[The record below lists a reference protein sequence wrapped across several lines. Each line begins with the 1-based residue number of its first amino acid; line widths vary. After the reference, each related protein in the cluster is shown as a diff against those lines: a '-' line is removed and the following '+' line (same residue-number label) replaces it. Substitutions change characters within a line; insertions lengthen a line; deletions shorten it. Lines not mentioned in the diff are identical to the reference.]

1 MSACEGRGHS
11 NARTNS
17 TDQTESNETDDTIQ
31 CIIWRECLVLVQTND
46 TTCKI
51 FFIKKISDW
60 RKLFAS
66 NQHNFHIFH
75 QKYVSQ
81 RRFFYRN
88 ECMKQV
94 SSKSHQKCQWL
105 NVTKW
110 TDKRSRI
117 IIITSSSSSSYYY
130 YYYMKLAHKF
140 KQARVRGIGVARSGS
155 WRVERE

>member
-117 IIITSSSSSSYYY
+117 IIIIIILLLLLLYEISAQIQASSSQRHWCSTVWIMAS
-130 YYYMKLAHKF
+130 
-140 KQARVRGIGVARSGS
+140 RERIGGF
-155 WRVERE
+155 